1 MMQTC
6 TKRIRPAAVAAL
18 LLAVGCGG
26 PSRSGAKEGE
36 EVAEAHQFLEATGES
51 LFRQETFGG
60 NGRTCETCHSR
71 TTGTIN
77 PAQLRALYQHNPNAP
92 MFQPIDSDDGTT
104 GSSYQRLLEHAT
116 VLISIPLP
124 SNTRLLLDPWATQLT
139 LRRGTPSTLDTPA
152 LDPVLMQDGRAPSL
166 ALQAHDAILG
176 HAQAT
181 REPTAQELASIAS
194 FEQTLFSSQAM
205 KDYARTGVAPALPEG
220 NTESEKRGRDF
231 FRPEGACGQCHG
243 GPLLNETG
251 PRNILGQPQGSRF
264 SNAFVSEINFLA
276 NPVYTL
282 VVQRPPLWL
291 PEVRLSPDPGRFLI
305 TGHLEDFNHF
315 KMSSLWN
322 IKNTAPYFHDN
333 SAGTLEDVLTHY
345 TFALAPQGILLTP
358 QDSCDIIAWMKL
370 L

>member
-1 MMQTC
+1 MAPSS
-6 TKRIRPAAVAAL
+6 TKRIRQAAVAAV
-18 LLAVGCGG
+18 LLAAGCGA
-26 PSRSGAKEGE
+26 PSPAGTGGVG
-36 EVAEAHQFLEATGES
+36 EVAEAHQSLDATGES

-60 NGRTCETCHSR
+60 NGRTCETCHGLV
-71 TTGTIN
+71 TGTVN
-77 PAQLRALYQHNPNAP
+77 PAELQALYQRNPNAP
-92 MFQPIDSDDGTT
+92 MFRAIDSDDGTT
-104 GSSYQRLLEHAT
+104 GSSYRRLLEHAT
-116 VLISIPLP
+116 VLVSIPLP
-124 SNTRLLLDPWATQLT
+124 SNTRLLLDPGATQLT
-139 LRRGTPSTLDTPA
+139 LRRGIPSTLDTPA

-166 ALQAHDAILG
+166 TVQAHDAIMG

-181 REPTAQELASIAS
+181 REPTSQELASIAS
-194 FEQTLFSSQAM
+194 FEQTLFSSQTM

-220 NTESEKRGRDF
+220 NTESEKRGRAF
-231 FRPEGACGQCHG
+231 FRPEGACGQCHA

-276 NPVYTL
+276 NPVYIL
-282 VVQRPPLWL
+282 VVQRPPLGL

-305 TGHLEDFNHF
+305 TGRLEDFNHF

-333 SAGTLEDVLTHY
+333 SAETLEDVLTHY
-345 TFALAPQGILLTP
+345 TFALAPGGILLSP
-358 QDSCDIIAWMKL
+358 RDSQDIIAWLKL